1 MNENL
6 NLVEILKDC
15 PRGTKLYS
23 IMWGE
28 VELEKLNIDR
38 TYPIVVKT
46 KTKQSNREDLATFT
60 SSGMWSSEYNGEC
73 MLFPSKDQRDWSKFN
88 DGIKAADAEPNLKSL
103 WHDVSE
109 EPQGDEWHIA
119 YIDVFGSIHSLR
131 CPSVTFDTF
140 PSLAKFA
147 AGVGMQCWAYISDL
161 LPKGDGK

>member
-23 IMWGE
+23 TIFGDVKFE
-28 VELEKLNIDR
+28 EINENRLH
-38 TYPIVVKT
+38 PIIV
-46 KTKQSNREDLATFT
+46 RIGDGHIEYFT
-60 SSGMWSSEYNGEC
+60 TDGKKYYGIYNGEC
-73 MLFPSKDQRDWSKFN
+73 TLFPSKDQRDWSKFN

-103 WHDVSE
+103 WHDASE

-119 YIDVFGSIHSLR
+119 YIDVFGLIHSLK

-140 PSLAKFA
+140 PSLEKFTV
-147 AGVGMQCWAYISDL
+147 GVGMQCWAYINDL
-161 LPKGDGK
+161 LPN

>member
-28 VELEKLNIDR
+28 VELEKLNVDR

-46 KTKQSNREDLATFT
+46 KTKQSNIEDLATFT

-88 DGIKAADAEPNLKSL
+88 DGIKAADAEHNLESL
-103 WHDVSE
+103 WYNTSIRPKDNSE
-109 EPQGDEWHIA
+109 ILVNWNIKGHSGYESY
-119 YIDVFGSIHSLR
+119 YICGIENWDRFIERYGISKW
-131 CPSVTFDTF
+131 T
-140 PSLAKFA
+140 
-147 AGVGMQCWAYISDL
+147 YISDL
-161 LPKGDGK
+161 LTKVGRK